1 MKASLLDV
9 DCGRIFGVWFYMF
22 AVSRYFLHVGAGWT
36 TTGRRATY
44 RDIYFTYVNLRHS
57 NSTEVQRW

>member
-1 MKASLLDV
+1 MKDLLDV
-9 DCGRIFGVWFYMF
+9 DGFFLVFDFIF

-36 TTGRRATY
+36 TTGRRATC
-44 RDIYFTYVNLRHS
+44 RDIYYTYVNLRHS